1 MRRHIQGIDHVVI
14 AAGSMDT
21 VAKTY
26 RQLGFTLT
34 PRGYH
39 SMGSENHCVM
49 FESDYF
55 ELLTVPRPH
64 PATRYFQSFVEDGG
78 DGMCA
83 LALMTDDAAGFHD
96 ELERSNVNSAEPL
109 DFSRPVKLPE
119 GTFDAVFRI
128 TQVDLES
135 TPAGR
140 VFACQHFT
148 RDVVWRSEYITHPNG
163 VLGLASV
170 IVITQPERVESLAS
184 AYGQVFDSACVPST
198 QFMPG
203 TQVDTGNLP
212 LQFTSEAA
220 FTASYPGLTLEHRR
234 NAYYGALG
242 LRVKSLHQLRAVLQ
256 SNEVPYV
263 DISPGTLGISGQ
275 YCHGVTLLFSEA

>member
-14 AAGSMDT
+14 AAASMDA
-21 VAKTY
+21 VAQTY

-49 FESDYF
+49 FEHDYF

-64 PATRYFQSFVEDGG
+64 PATRYFQSFVEEGG
-78 DGMCA
+78 DGLCA

-96 ELERSNVNSAEPL
+96 ELARSSVASAAPL
-109 DFSRPVKLPE
+109 DFSRPVELPE
-119 GTFDAVFRI
+119 GTFDAAFRI
-128 TQVDLES
+128 TQVDLEA

-148 RDVVWRSEYITHPNG
+148 RDVVWRDEYITHANG

-170 IVITQPERVESLAS
+170 IVITQPEQVESLAA
-184 AYGQVFDSACVPST
+184 AYGRVLDSASVPSAEFT
-198 QFMPG
+198 PG
-203 TQVDTGNLP
+203 IQVDTGNLP
-212 LQFTSEAA
+212 LSFTSEAA
-220 FTASYPGLTLEHRR
+220 FNTSYPGLTLEHRSG
-234 NAYYGALG
+234 AYYAALG
-242 LRVKSLHQLRAVLQ
+242 FRLKSLDQLRIILQ
-256 SNEVPYV
+256 RNEVPYV
-263 DISPGTLGISGQ
+263 DIAPGTLGISGQ
-275 YCHGVTLLFSEA
+275 HCHGVSLVFHV